1 MRSPVVSPLT
11 RFLIGVPLVLL
22 TTETARFFAWTI
34 DPPMTAA
41 FLGANYWSSA
51 LLAILASREDLWA
64 NGRIAVSVALAFAP
78 LTTLATLI
86 HLDKFH
92 LDTFFGWFWV
102 VAYSIYP
109 PQLVYFL
116 VKQVR
121 APGTDPPRERPL
133 PMWVRAILGAHAVIM
148 IPLAVALFVA
158 PGVVDGLWPWTIPP
172 LSARAIAAWVLAF
185 GVLGAHAIVEN
196 DAGRVRAAML
206 GYPFLGAMHV
216 LMLVRFGDD
225 IRWDSAAAW
234 VYVACV
240 ASFFVLGAYGL
251 IAEAA
256 TGPRPAARW
265 RAGPHTR
272 PSRPVP
278 LRRSGMSRTPDLGF
292 RVALGASRTSRPGAR
307 GPRARTCP
315 GQNAR
320 SNGREDQVG
329 DEPHPGDRARRRTD
343 CPG

>member
-1 MRSPVVSPLT
+1 VAAVPPALPYRPFLSGMRSPAVSPLT

-109 PQLVYFL
+109 PQLIYFL

-148 IPLAVALFVA
+148 IPLAVAQFVA
-158 PGVVDGLWPWTIPP
+158 PGVVDSSGRGPSRRCRRARSRRGCWRSASWGRTRSSRTTRGGCGRRCSATRS
-172 LSARAIAAWVLAF
+172 SAR
-185 GVLGAHAIVEN
+185 
-196 DAGRVRAAML
+196 
-206 GYPFLGAMHV
+206 
-216 LMLVRFGDD
+216 
-225 IRWDSAAAW
+225 
-234 VYVACV
+234 C
-240 ASFFVLGAYGL
+240 
-251 IAEAA
+251 
-256 TGPRPAARW
+256 
-265 RAGPHTR
+265 
-272 PSRPVP
+272 
-278 LRRSGMSRTPDLGF
+278 
-292 RVALGASRTSRPGAR
+292 TS
-307 GPRARTCP
+307 
-315 GQNAR
+315 
-320 SNGREDQVG
+320 
-329 DEPHPGDRARRRTD
+329 
-343 CPG
+343 